1 MGNIRGCTHG
11 TWAKRICT
19 RSLMLGELPVLE
31 GCWKP
36 CPNSLC
42 LWRFQPCMSTLGSES
57 SCTGE
62 MFPDKND
69 SLAGPGLKPWLFWIE
84 CHLSYLQQP
93 VCSREATQDGWP
105 LFINTWASLPSSSFH
120 MLKLLTWHPNIN
132 GKCLFNTE
140 SYSILALMSKPKPFG
155 CASDMLLL
163 SPKELS
169 PANCTQLIGKECLSQ
184 ALRSWRCFIQNCKF

>member
-1 MGNIRGCTHG
+1 MQLSYWCLSLWLQKEGQVLSFTEHPRHWLLTLTFSFSFNMGNIRGCTHG

-140 SYSILALMSKPKPFG
+140 SYSTLALMSKP
-155 CASDMLLL
+155 
-163 SPKELS
+163 
-169 PANCTQLIGKECLSQ
+169 
-184 ALRSWRCFIQNCKF
+184 